1 MNEPARILVIDD
13 DPENRE
19 LLRDIFTPD
28 GYEVMTAE
36 DGDSGLET
44 VRAEHFDLVFLDLEM
59 PGKSGVEVLP
69 LLKAIDPEVRVII
82 LTAHESLQSPME
94 AREQGAYD
102 FVLKPCDIE
111 ELKKKV
117 ARACRN
123 GTARAQV
130 EPYELSETNVDPS
143 VVAMIP
149 KRVAKT
155 FEVIAVSMEDQKL
168 VVAMADPFDVVA
180 IDTIKAAVGH
190 DVDPRSADR
199 EKILEAMEM
208 YYGEAIDVEQSMQDL
223 LTIETESEESTEPDA
238 EQLRV
243 EADDAPVVRLVN
255 LIMLRAMKEGASD
268 IHIEPRERTLAVRFR
283 IDGRLQEITP
293 PPKSMQAAV
302 ISRIKIMGDM
312 DIAERRVPQD
322 GRCKISAKG
331 KKVDLRISTLPTVH
345 GEKVVLRLLDKS
357 NLFTDINDL
366 GFEPDGLEK
375 FLRTIQRPHGMML
388 LTGPTGSGKTTTLYS
403 ALAQINSPDKNII
416 TVEHPVEYEVEGIN
430 QVHAH
435 PEIGLTFASAL
446 RAILRQDPDVVMIGE
461 IRDLETAKIAIQ
473 AAQTGHLVFS
483 TLHTNDAVSTVNRL
497 MYIGVEPYLIVSS
510 LNLIIAQRLVRRVC
524 SACKEPYTPPQDVLD
539 RLGAENVS
547 DATYY
552 RGRGCDQ
559 CGGDGYKGRAGI
571 HEVFEVTRRIE
582 ELILKGVTEQELLEG
597 AIAEGMSTL
606 TQTGIHKAAQG
617 ITTLEEI
624 LSATVEFEE

>member
-539 RLGAENVS
+539 RLGANTS

-582 ELILKGVTEQELLEG
+582 ELILKGATEQELLEG